1 MLSDGDSVRAKWADE
16 WCLGRFCSAV
26 SETRGCYEIVWDNG
40 SQNAIPVADVQRF
53 EQRFKCR
60 HAHHP
65 DFRAAPAGMFKDYE
79 CVVTDHDA
87 VASVSCETCGSLPCA
102 RLCGRWFEDEAA
114 RAEHVPMCRGDQ
126 APRARDVVPPPPKR
140 ARAGRVTEEK
150 PGERPAKKRASGG
163 APRGRGAPAAAG
175 RETVRSAR
183 PEVGDAVEVG
193 WANETDG
200 TLWAEAVVEAHD
212 AGGFVVTYAGTDE
225 RVAHGLVFGDLGEGE
240 KTAILLDFLRHME
253 EADVAGTRWSRD
265 AAGRFTPDVLGEAD
279 RPWRPLVATGRGAA
293 RAPAASSSD
302 DDEDYDDARAAR
314 CRSSSPFRPA
324 APPRPSPPAGVVD
337 DDDDGLGDGRRV
349 VIRGRRLAGLQRD
362 KPLSLAQI
370 KAISRVV
377 FDAEE
382 RERKAA
388 GATDEEATRAA
399 RRVSNKAVRSAK
411 APRPSRG
418 ADAALERAVAEAIGD
433 EGAAS
438 LLLGAAGLQAI
449 LDELELPPSQ
459 RQKLI
464 RSGGKPRGCTLG
476 VTSRRDGTCVL
487 ANATDLLDSLLPQ
500 ALNAYFRA
508 RAPREARDAFVSSI
522 QVNRYDS
529 WRDAATPH
537 VDRNNLG
544 PSWIIA
550 FGDFEGGELWVEG
563 AALDAADAFR
573 SFDGR
578 DFHATLPF
586 SGGPRYSLVFYCVA
600 SHARLGKSDR
610 DAAELLGFRLPP
622 PGAAPPPR
630 REATRGMGLDAAT
643 RAFDAAARA
652 HDDYPHA
659 PPAAAAHPFG

>member
-1 MLSDGDSVRAKWADE
+1 M
-16 WCLGRFCSAV
+16 
-26 SETRGCYEIVWDNG
+26 
-40 SQNAIPVADVQRF
+40 VADPRLNTHTGRICNHMNVDHVHTVLAMARMEWPAAQRASLT
-53 EQRFKCR
+53 E
-60 HAHHP
+60 
-65 DFRAAPAGMFKDYE
+65 
-79 CVVTDHDA
+79 VTETG
-87 VASVSCETCGSLPCA
+87 VAIV
-102 RLCGRWFEDEAA
+102 AA
-114 RAEHVPMCRGDQ
+114 RG
-126 APRARDVVPPPPKR
+126 
-140 ARAGRVTEEK
+140 
-150 PGERPAKKRASGG
+150 GERRELAIAFKPPAKDMMEA
-163 APRGRGAPAAAG
+163 
-175 RETVRSAR
+175 RSR
-183 PEVGDAVEVG
+183 
-193 WANETDG
+193 
-200 TLWAEAVVEAHD
+200 L
-212 AGGFVVTYAGTDE
+212 
-225 RVAHGLVFGDLGEGE
+225 
-240 KTAILLDFLRHME
+240 TALHH
-253 EADVAGTRWSRD
+253 
-265 AAGRFTPDVLGEAD
+265 
-279 RPWRPLVATGRGAA
+279 
-293 RAPAASSSD
+293 
-302 DDEDYDDARAAR
+302 
-314 CRSSSPFRPA
+314 
-324 APPRPSPPAGVVD
+324 
-337 DDDDGLGDGRRV
+337 DDGLGDGRRV
-349 VIRGRRLAGLQRD
+349 VIRGRRLAGLRRD

-377 FDAEE
+377 FEAEE

-411 APRPSRG
+411 APRPSDG

-459 RQKLI
+459 RHKLI

-476 VTSRRDGTCVL
+476 VTSKRDGTCVL

-522 QVNRYDS
+522 QVNRYDA
-529 WRDAATPH
+529 WRDSATPH

-550 FGDFEGGELWVEG
+550 FGEFEGGELWVEG
-563 AALDAADAFR
+563 EELDAADAFQ

-578 DFHATLPF
+578 DYHATLPF

-622 PGAAPPPR
+622 PGEAPPPR
-630 REATRGMGLDAAT
+630 RGATRGMGLDAAT

-652 HDDYPHA
+652 HDDYPQER
-659 PPAAAAHPFG
+659 PAAAHPFG